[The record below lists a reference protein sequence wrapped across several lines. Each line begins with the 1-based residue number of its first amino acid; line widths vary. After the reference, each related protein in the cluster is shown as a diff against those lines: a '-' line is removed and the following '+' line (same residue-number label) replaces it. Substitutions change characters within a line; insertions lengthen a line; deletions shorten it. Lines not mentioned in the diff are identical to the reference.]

1 LKTRKTSTT
10 STRKKNKKMSIKMKE
25 NLFTREIIFCVFFF
39 LHFTGKKK
47 VLSDNPINHR
57 LTGGL
62 AKLPLPLHRPLGS
75 MMLRLNKTRGSLQ
88 AQNEGES

>member
-1 LKTRKTSTT
+1 
-10 STRKKNKKMSIKMKE
+10 MKE
-25 NLFTREIIFCVFFF
+25 NLFTREIIFYVLFFTF
-39 LHFTGKKK
+39 YWEKKK
-47 VLSDNPINHR
+47 RILSDNPINRR